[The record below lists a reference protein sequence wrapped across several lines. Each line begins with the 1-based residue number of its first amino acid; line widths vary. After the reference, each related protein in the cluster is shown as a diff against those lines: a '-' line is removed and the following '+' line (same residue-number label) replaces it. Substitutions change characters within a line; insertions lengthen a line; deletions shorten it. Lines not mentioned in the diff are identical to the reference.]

1 MAMRVSQEKMIIGV
15 DVAKNELVIYH
26 EQYDQLEAIPNTK
39 VAIAKWLK
47 TLAGTSAIA
56 IEATNVYHVLFAD
69 MAYEAGCEVYVLD
82 GYQLSSYRKSVN
94 IRAKTDAQDA
104 RLLARYLKNEFDE
117 LRPWIPPS
125 PLYRQ
130 LLSLFRRRAAL
141 VQARTGLVQS
151 WANETLLKT
160 AFANQIN
167 SMKRLEALVEKKIRD
182 VLQEAGL
189 MVQVNRC

>member
-39 VAIAKWLK
+39 VAITKWLK

-104 RLLARYLKNEFDE
+104 RLLA
-117 LRPWIPPS
+117 
-125 PLYRQ
+125 
-130 LLSLFRRRAAL
+130 
-141 VQARTGLVQS
+141 
-151 WANETLLKT
+151 
-160 AFANQIN
+160 
-167 SMKRLEALVEKKIRD
+167 
-182 VLQEAGL
+182 
-189 MVQVNRC
+189 